1 MIRPATLAD
10 IPRLIELGR
19 LLHEFS
25 SYAALRFVPTRVAE
39 TLEKLIGGEGV
50 VFVSERDGVVV
61 GGLAGGLTQH
71 WFSDEL
77 VAFDYSLF
85 VDPQARNGITA
96 AKLVAAFVEWGRL
109 RGARTVCMGITTGLD
124 VERTARFYRALGLQ
138 DAGLLFRM
146 EV

>member
-1 MIRPATLAD
+1 VIRPAEVTD

-19 LLHEFS
+19 LLHAIS
-25 SYAALRFVPTRVAE
+25 SYSVLRFVPEQVEA
-39 TLEKLIGGEGV
+39 TLRRLIAGEGV
-50 VFVSERDGVVV
+50 VFVAERDGIVV
-61 GGLAGGLTQH
+61 GGFAGAVAQH

-96 AKLVAAFVEWGRL
+96 AKLVDAFIEWAKL
-109 RGARTVCMGITTGLD
+109 RGARQVCMGITTGLH